1 MSIDPAAPAA
11 APSPLGFDRSPRSIT
26 AAAELVIEIA
36 VATAGEADLDQILH
50 TALGRLQA
58 MLPFTGGSIALVE
71 ADELVVR
78 AAVGP
83 FAAGALGQRLR
94 RGIGRSWNV
103 LESLQPTLLRDIEAE
118 GGIVRNPAAVGH
130 LRSWL
135 AVPLVRGSD
144 AIGLLEVD
152 STRPNAFD
160 EADVPLMETVA
171 RALSGP
177 VELASLYARLAAR
190 ERQQAAVA
198 ELGRVALETR
208 DLEAL
213 LSTAVQLVAQTLE
226 VEHTAVYE
234 VEADRHSLRMIAA
247 HGLVVP
253 LTHDVVVSPGTA
265 SQAGYT
271 LDSGGPVVLRDVAT
285 EQRFAL
291 SQQVRDLGVVSGMST
306 PIAADPHPFGVLS
319 AHSSRPREFTPDD
332 VNFLVAMANIA
343 AAAAQRAR
351 QSEVERRAQALRD
364 AFIGVISHELRT
376 PITTIYGSSKVLRRR
391 LGHLD
396 PEALVQ
402 IVDDIEAETDRLQRL
417 VEDLLILSR
426 AESGAVEVASEPILV
441 GRIVERAVAAERE
454 RWPTH
459 RFELDVEP
467 NLPTVAGEET
477 YVEQVIR
484 NLLTNA
490 AKYGG
495 HGSTVRVR
503 VSAEAGE
510 VAVRVIDEG
519 PGVDPAEIEKL
530 FEVFYRSAD
539 APRRASGSGIGL
551 FVCRELVHAMGGR
564 TWGRNGDDKGA
575 EFGFSLPAF
584 VPDDDRAME
593 ERAVDDPPV
602 EAPPR
607 P

>member
-1 MSIDPAAPAA
+1 VSRP
-11 APSPLGFDRSPRSIT
+11 PRSIT
-26 AAAELVIEIA
+26 AAAELVVEIA
-36 VATAGEADLDQILH
+36 VATAGQAVLDEILQ
-50 TALGRLQA
+50 TALDRLRS

-71 ADELVVR
+71 GDELVVR
-78 AAVGP
+78 AAIGP
-83 FAAGALGQRLR
+83 FAEGALGQRLR
-94 RGIGRSWNV
+94 RGIGRSWRV
-103 LESLQPTLLRDIEAE
+103 LDSQEPTLLRDIEAE
-118 GGIVRNPAAVGH
+118 GGVVHNPAAAGH

-135 AVPLVRGSD
+135 AVPLIRGGES
-144 AIGLLEVD
+144 IGLLEVD
-152 STRPNAFD
+152 STEPDAFD
-160 EADVPLMETVA
+160 ESDVPLIDTVA

-177 VELASLYARLAAR
+177 VELSSLYGRLQAR

-198 ELGRVALETR
+198 KLGRVALETD
-208 DLEAL
+208 DLNAL
-213 LSTAVQLVAQTLE
+213 LATAIELVAETID

-247 HGLVVP
+247 QGLVVP
-253 LTHDVVVSPGTA
+253 LTHDLVVAPGTA

-271 LDSGGPVVLRDVAT
+271 LATGGPVVLRDVAT
-285 EQRFAL
+285 EERFAL
-291 SQQVRDLGVVSGMST
+291 SKQVRELGVVSGMST
-306 PIAADPHPFGVLS
+306 PIAGDPVPFGVLS
-319 AHSSRPREFTPDD
+319 AHTSKRREFTPDD
-332 VNFLVAMANIA
+332 VNFLVAVANIA
-343 AAAAQRAR
+343 ATAVQRSHRA
-351 QSEVERRAQALRD
+351 SVERRAQALRD

-391 LGHLD
+391 LDSLD
-396 PEALVQ
+396 PAARAQ
-402 IVDDIEAETDRLQRL
+402 IVEDIEAEADRLQRL
-417 VEDLLILSR
+417 VEDLLVLSR
-426 AESGAVEVASEPILV
+426 AEGGHVEVASDPMLV
-441 GRIVERAVAAERE
+441 GRIVERAVTAERE
-454 RWPTH
+454 RWPSH
-459 RFELDVEP
+459 RFELEVQP

-477 YVEQVIR
+477 YVEQVVR

-495 HGSTVRVR
+495 DGSTVRVR

-519 PGVDPAEIEKL
+519 PGVDPAEIERL

-593 ERAVDDPPV
+593 GRLGDS
-602 EAPPR
+602 
-607 P
+607 

>member
-1 MSIDPAAPAA
+1 MSRP
-11 APSPLGFDRSPRSIT
+11 PRSIT
-26 AAAELVIEIA
+26 AAAELVVEIA
-36 VATAGEADLDQILH
+36 VATAGQADLEQILQ
-50 TALGRLQA
+50 TALDRLQA

-71 ADELVVR
+71 GDELVVR

-83 FAAGALGQRLR
+83 FAAGALGQRLP
-94 RGIGRSWNV
+94 RGVGRSWRV
-103 LESLQPTLLRDIEAE
+103 LEAQEATLLRDIEAE
-118 GGIVRNPAAVGH
+118 GGVIRNPAATGQ

-135 AVPLVRGSD
+135 AVPLVRGGES
-144 AIGLLEVD
+144 IGLLEVD
-152 STRPNAFD
+152 STEPDAFE
-160 EADVPLMETVA
+160 EADVPLIETVA

-177 VELASLYARLAAR
+177 VELSSLYARLQAR

-198 ELGRVALETR
+198 ELGRVALQT
-208 DLEAL
+208 DNLDAL
-213 LSTAVQLVAQTLE
+213 LSTAVELLAETLD

-253 LTHDVVVSPGTA
+253 LTHDLVVAPGTA

-271 LDSGGPVVLRDVAT
+271 LATGGPVVLRDVAT
-285 EQRFAL
+285 EGRFAL
-291 SQQVRDLGVVSGMST
+291 SQQVRELGVVSGMST
-306 PIAADPHPFGVLS
+306 PIGGEPHPFGVLS
-319 AHSSRPREFTPDD
+319 AHTSRHREFTADD
-332 VNFLVAMANIA
+332 VNFLVAVANIA
-343 AAAAQRAR
+343 ATGVERTHQAG
-351 QSEVERRAQALRD
+351 VERRAQGLRD

-391 LGHLD
+391 LESLD
-396 PEALVQ
+396 PAARTQ
-402 IVDDIEAETDRLQRL
+402 IVEDIEAEADRLQRL
-417 VEDLLILSR
+417 VEDLLVLSR
-426 AESGAVEVASEPILV
+426 AEGGAVEVASEPILI
-441 GRIVERAVAAERE
+441 GRIVERAVAAERD
-454 RWPTH
+454 RWPAH
-459 RFELDVEP
+459 RFELEVQS

-477 YVEQVIR
+477 YVEQVVR

-495 HGSTVRVR
+495 DRSTIRVR
-503 VSAEAGE
+503 VTAEAGE

-584 VPDDDRAME
+584 IADDDRF
-593 ERAVDDPPV
+593 V
-602 EAPPR
+602 EVAPES
-607 P
+607 